1 VVVVTSP
8 FFMFVGHSV
17 AALFVAITTSTFA
30 AGLYE
35 AYNSLLYISSFS
47 LSLLCAIVY
56 THPQLGV
63 STFLG
68 DSSLLGPDD
77 TVLSR
82 A

>member
-1 VVVVTSP
+1 
-8 FFMFVGHSV
+8 MFVGRSV
-17 AALFVAITTSTFA
+17 AALFVAITKTSTSA

-56 THPQLGV
+56 THPQLRV
-63 STFLG
+63 STFQG
-68 DSSLLGPDD
+68 HSSLSGPDD